1 MAIRIHKIIRSQGKC
16 FDLLTVL
23 STNSVVVTIME
34 ISFYNFVLDFVA

>member
-1 MAIRIHKIIRSQGKC
+1 MRIHKIIRSQGKC

-23 STNSVVVTIME
+23 STNSVVELTIME

>member
-1 MAIRIHKIIRSQGKC
+1 MRIHKTIRSQGKC